1 MVNRRRRKAD
11 RLTLTS
17 MLGAGQL
24 MAAVAALAMAGVVLL
39 VYQVLSLHQALN
51 SETRVQ
57 AAIVADNLAAP
68 LMFRDR
74 DATADALRALR
85 SAPYFHWVA
94 VYDQQGL
101 LFEHYGVNGHKPVA
115 GRRALD
121 WLHSAQESAPIEYR
135 GKQLGKVVLVHGTGG
150 IREAMAHYLGLLVLA
165 SLGALLLAQL
175 LARRTRARVVAA
187 ERELDYLAHTDQVTA
202 LPNRR
207 ASYGLLEEAIAE
219 RGADG
224 GQLAL
229 LLIDLDNFK
238 VVNDTAGHSAGDEL
252 LRQVA
257 GVLGAV
263 VQGSGTVGRIGGDEF
278 AVVVPSVA
286 GRAEARALADK
297 VTAALRSPFQVGG
310 SELFA
315 TASVG
320 MCLFPDDAANM
331 GELVSRADTALY
343 HAKQTGR
350 NRLAEFLPAMTL
362 QTQRRVQLE
371 RDLRRALE
379 NGELALHYQPQFEC
393 ASERM
398 VGAEALLRWR
408 HAEHGFISPA
418 EFIPVAE
425 DSGLIVALGRW
436 VLERACADAV
446 AWQRPG
452 AQPVSVAVNVS
463 ARQLRERGFL
473 DEVVGALHASGLPAA
488 LLELELTESVL
499 MEDVQSAVQFM
510 RDARALGVRLSID
523 DFGTGYS
530 SLAYLQ
536 SFPINQLKIDRSF
549 LQSLPGEGSTIVSA
563 VISLAQ
569 DFHLTVVAEGVE
581 NREQLEWLQRAGCT
595 YAQGY
600 LLGRPMPA
608 AVLLEVMA
616 EGRKSRTYR
625 GTADVPHR
633 V

>member
-1 MVNRRRRKAD
+1 MVKTRAPKQSRRPGG
-11 RLTLTS
+11 LTAL
-17 MLGAGQL
+17 LGAGQL
-24 MAAVAALAMAGVVLL
+24 AAVVSALIVAGVILL
-39 VYQVLSLHQALN
+39 VYQVLSLHQALQH
-51 SETRVQ
+51 EAKVQ

-68 LMFRDR
+68 LMFGDR
-74 DATADALRALR
+74 EAAGDTLRSLR
-85 SAPYFHWVA
+85 SAPFFRWVA
-94 VYDQQGL
+94 VYDQHGV
-101 LFEHYGVNGHKPVA
+101 LFAQYSTDGWTPAAAPTSYSWYSEVRVQAPVA
-115 GRRALD
+115 YRA
-121 WLHSAQESAPIEYR
+121 A
-135 GKQLGKVVLVHGTGG
+135 KLGKVVLVHGTDGV
-150 IREAMAHYLGLLVLA
+150 RNAMVRYVGLLVLA

-175 LARRTRARVVAA
+175 LVRRTSARVEAA
-187 ERELDYLAHTDQVTA
+187 ERELDYLAYTDPVTA

-207 ASYGLLEEAIAE
+207 ASYRMLEQALADR
-219 RGADG
+219 RGSG

-238 VVNDTAGHSAGDEL
+238 MVNDTAGHAAGDEL

-257 GVLGAV
+257 CVVRSAV
-263 VQGSGTVGRIGGDEF
+263 RSEDVVSRIGGDEF
-278 AVVVPSVA
+278 AIIASPVE
-286 GRAEARALADK
+286 GRDQARAIAQH
-297 VTAALRSPFQVGG
+297 VTEALRAPFQIGG
-310 SELFA
+310 SEVFA

-320 MCLFPDDAANM
+320 LCLFPDDAVEI
-331 GELVSRADTALY
+331 GELVTSADTALY

-350 NRLAEFLPAMTL
+350 NRMAEFIPEMTM
-362 QTQRRVQLE
+362 QTQRRAQLE
-371 RDLRRALE
+371 RDLRAAMASS
-379 NGELALHYQPQFEC
+379 ELQVHYQPQFDC

-408 HAEHGFISPA
+408 HPVHGFISPA

-436 VLERACADAV
+436 VLERACADA
-446 AWQRPG
+446 ATWQRTGEGENG
-452 AQPVSVAVNVS
+452 APLSVAVNVS
-463 ARQLRERGFL
+463 ARQLREKDFL
-473 DEVVGALHASGLPAA
+473 DDVLRALERSGLPPA

-499 MEDVQSAVQFM
+499 MEDVDAAVQFM
-510 RDARALGVRLSID
+510 RAARTLGVRLSID

-608 AVLLEVMA
+608 AALMEIVGA
-616 EGRKSRTYR
+616 S
-625 GTADVPHR
+625 
-633 V
+633 